1 MKADGKVFLKVVVL
15 ATIVLLLINEVPASI
30 AEEDTISASIPLG
43 LEISASLK
51 EVIIQ
56 HKEAISS
63 YIMEVKTLTPKAV
76 DERLRLIEGYHQQLK
91 QRISLMNQERDNLLR
106 KLLNRTIS
114 PQEFSLEMRRIRI
127 EAYGLSILSDRL
139 GYRLGELGRSL
150 SENLTII
157 ADELVETNKLFSEHV
172 REITEQIK
180 EELNIGIYKLSVENI
195 TDCRRL
201 QSMSNILSKAI
212 SRLEESREKLIE
224 RIDNLR
230 SNISKIDESLQQ
242 FPSIT
247 GGCLELLGN
256 LTLRLDRLEKEI
268 FNLNETRSESL
279 RKLSQLHE
287 ELNQFTQRQQ
297 EISQAIDDLENQ
309 YQRMNTERRELEGR
323 LKTNIGGDKERER
336 IRERLQELFKEMD
349 KLNERRREFN
359 ELMNEVRNRIEKHL
373 KAIEELKN
381 ATQRF
386 MEEISKRIRERE
398 ETLRIIKEIREKCS
412 GENKTIIRMYI
423 TKTLLEKRLEFL
435 ERELERIEMK
445 TGILSNWLNEIND
458 RIARFCQQ
466 TTEEK
471 TARTEILK
479 APS

>member
-1 MKADGKVFLKVVVL
+1 MKADKEVFLKVVVL
-15 ATIVLLLINEVPASI
+15 ATMVLLLINTTPASI
-30 AEEDTISASIPLG
+30 AEEDTTSANIPLG
-43 LEISASLK
+43 LEMSASLK

-63 YIMEVKTLTPKAV
+63 YIMDVKTLTSKTV
-76 DERLRLIEGYHQQLK
+76 DERLRLIEEYHQQLK

-127 EAYGLSILSDRL
+127 EAYGLSILSDKL

-150 SENLTII
+150 SENLII
-157 ADELVETNKLFSEHV
+157 LADELVETNKLFSEHV

-180 EELNIGIYKLSVENI
+180 EELNIGIYKLSVGNI
-195 TDCRRL
+195 TDCRKL
-201 QSMSNILSKAI
+201 QSISNILSKEI
-212 SRLEESREKLIE
+212 SRLEEFREKLVE
-224 RIDNLR
+224 RVDNLR

-242 FPSIT
+242 FSSIT
-247 GGCLELLGN
+247 SGCLELLRN

-268 FNLNETRSESL
+268 FNLNKTRSGSL
-279 RKLSQLHE
+279 RKLTQLHE
-287 ELNQFTQRQQ
+287 ELNQFTQREQ
-297 EISQAIDDLENQ
+297 EIRQAIVDLENQ
-309 YQRMNTERRELEGR
+309 YQRMSTERRELEGR
-323 LKTNIGGDKERER
+323 LNTNIGGDKERER
-336 IRERLQELFKEMD
+336 IRERLQELFSEMD

-359 ELMNEVRNRIEKHL
+359 ELMNEVRNRIERHL

-381 ATQRF
+381 ATRRF
-386 MEEISKRIRERE
+386 MEEISRKIRERE
-398 ETLRIIKEIREKCS
+398 EMLRIIKEIKEKCS

-435 ERELERIEMK
+435 ERELKRIEMK
-445 TGILSNWLNEIND
+445 MEILSNWLNEIND

-471 TARTEILK
+471 T
-479 APS
+479 